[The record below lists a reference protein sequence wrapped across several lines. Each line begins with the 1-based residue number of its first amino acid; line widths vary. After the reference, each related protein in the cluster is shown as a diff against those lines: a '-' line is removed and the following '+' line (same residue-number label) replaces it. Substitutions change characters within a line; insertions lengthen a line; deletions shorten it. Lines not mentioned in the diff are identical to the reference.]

1 MKKALIALLMVFAS
15 FTLFGCGK
23 IKELKLED
31 IVNKAYLEAVF
42 KNKTEIVNPIKK
54 LDELNDTKFFYSQN
68 NQIVFKTLN
77 QPEDK
82 TTFYIINS
90 KGLRVDLKDY
100 KYSNNHSIFYHQ
112 EYIRILDV
120 SNPANKKDIIYSAL
134 DGSKLFEFNQFE
146 EIDGQNV
153 EYKYTFAE
161 KQITI
166 EAEDI
171 SFRRIIYFEDL
182 QVVDFPTNELTSYY
196 EEESGLYRYYENNQ
210 LYDLI
215 TYHKKQTALKYEVFK
230 LANKDLLFQ
239 EIEKVEQQPG
249 KKITELDFDFRD
261 PDLAPHLFRY
271 TQYIYNYK
279 SKRLT
284 KVKLPFMVKGVI
296 ANTVDKETNLKPY
309 VNKIQNLAKITPIN
323 KDSKLI
329 EYDQVVN
336 LSNKLNITYAIQNYT
351 KLVYTSKD
359 SFYYENSYP
368 KMIQTFKKG
377 NHYFS
382 GSDIYQI
389 LKNSG
394 EFLLKNP
401 NEPGYTEN
409 GYTREVKI
417 YNVDKDSFTLENMY
431 FVQKISCFGD
441 YSIILR
447 DKENKFFL
455 YANGEL
461 KPLNGNKITS
471 FPVSKTYVRLEDDN
485 KFYYYTSA
493 GDLIVELP
501 KNYNI
506 MDDFGVYR
514 DRKEGNKEIS
524 TYIFHLRY
532 KNDKNEEKSETFT
545 YSYISNPAFLEFNFF
560 N

>member
-1 MKKALIALLMVFAS
+1 MLPRD
-15 FTLFGCGK
+15 GK
-23 IKELKLED
+23 
-31 IVNKAYLEAVF
+31 VYLEAVF

-182 QVVDFPTNELTSYY
+182 QVVDFPTNKLTSYY

-249 KKITELDFDFRD
+249 KKSF
-261 PDLAPHLFRY
+261 DLA
-271 TQYIYNYK
+271 
-279 SKRLT
+279 
-284 KVKLPFMVKGVI
+284 
-296 ANTVDKETNLKPY
+296 
-309 VNKIQNLAKITPIN
+309 
-323 KDSKLI
+323 
-329 EYDQVVN
+329 
-336 LSNKLNITYAIQNYT
+336 
-351 KLVYTSKD
+351 
-359 SFYYENSYP
+359 
-368 KMIQTFKKG
+368 
-377 NHYFS
+377 
-382 GSDIYQI
+382 
-389 LKNSG
+389 
-394 EFLLKNP
+394 
-401 NEPGYTEN
+401 
-409 GYTREVKI
+409 
-417 YNVDKDSFTLENMY
+417 
-431 FVQKISCFGD
+431 
-441 YSIILR
+441 
-447 DKENKFFL
+447 
-455 YANGEL
+455 
-461 KPLNGNKITS
+461 
-471 FPVSKTYVRLEDDN
+471 
-485 KFYYYTSA
+485 
-493 GDLIVELP
+493 
-501 KNYNI
+501 
-506 MDDFGVYR
+506 
-514 DRKEGNKEIS
+514 
-524 TYIFHLRY
+524 
-532 KNDKNEEKSETFT
+532 
-545 YSYISNPAFLEFNFF
+545 
-560 N
+560 